1 MENAETPKLK
11 EPKLEISAWKE
22 QVKSTRQLVMGGRV
36 FTHYFNEAGDCIAT
50 GLGAGPY
57 HLELFIFKYIE
68 EMEEFI
74 AKKAVQ
80 DEAER
85 AIVEAN
91 RAAKAAVLESQKS
104 AGKKPFVK
112 HT

>member
-1 MENAETPKLK
+1 METEVAKLK
-11 EPKLEISAWKE
+11 EPKIVMDDWKK

-50 GLGAGPY
+50 GLGEGPY
-57 HLELFIFKYIE
+57 HMELFIFKFIE
-68 EMEEFI
+68 AQLAYQKE
-74 AKKAVQ
+74 KAVQ

-91 RAAKAAVLESQKS
+91 RAAKAAAQEAAKS
-104 AGKKPFVK
+104 AGKKPFVRPN
-112 HT
+112 